1 MSQSRGLNPWRRPRS
16 YRFIE
21 RRRAPQFADLRE
33 LKRSP
38 SIRRGGEVGSWLRCE
53 AFQCAGLAMTRTSL
67 SLAGW
72 SGATPLKRRRRKA
85 AVSGLSNS
93 EKS

>member
-33 LKRSP
+33 LKRFLFDP
-38 SIRRGGEVGSWLRCE
+38 QRR
-53 AFQCAGLAMTRTSL
+53 
-67 SLAGW
+67 
-72 SGATPLKRRRRKA
+72 
-85 AVSGLSNS
+85 
-93 EKS
+93 